1 MHVSVFLFTKQTPAS
16 FLTAAVF
23 KKHRFFLVFFKG
35 KYDLSFE
42 SEEVL
47 LNRPISGILLN
58 DSPNYRTQRITV
70 HRMLKDFGF
79 GRQGIEEHVKHEGDY
94 MMDYLRANQAD
105 QDLDLMGILN
115 VCVLNVLWR
124 IVADKR
130 YYTILLY

>member
-1 MHVSVFLFTKQTPAS
+1 
-16 FLTAAVF
+16 
-23 KKHRFFLVFFKG
+23 
-35 KYDLSFE
+35 
-42 SEEVL
+42 
-47 LNRPISGILLN
+47 
-58 DSPNYRTQRITV
+58 
-70 HRMLKDFGF
+70 MLKDFGF

-130 YYTILLY
+130 YYNYYFSGFFQHLKIFLAIFCLCSARLGLNFAKLRRKSSQKH